1 MTPNFKLIIQT
12 LAFAAFLILCAI
24 ALPSCSQLNALGV
37 DEGEN
42 AFACIKGNTG
52 IPYFGGSGVMVD
64 AGNTDT
70 TNYTAEDW
78 RLMAEICD

>member
-1 MTPNFKLIIQT
+1 MSPNFKCFITIT
-12 LAFAAFLILCAI
+12 IFLVACAI
-24 ALPSCSQLNALGV
+24 SFTGCSQLNALGV

>member
-1 MTPNFKLIIQT
+1 MKPIFKFVLQST
-12 LAFAAFLILCAI
+12 VFAAFLILCAI

-78 RLMAEICD
+78 RLMAEICY